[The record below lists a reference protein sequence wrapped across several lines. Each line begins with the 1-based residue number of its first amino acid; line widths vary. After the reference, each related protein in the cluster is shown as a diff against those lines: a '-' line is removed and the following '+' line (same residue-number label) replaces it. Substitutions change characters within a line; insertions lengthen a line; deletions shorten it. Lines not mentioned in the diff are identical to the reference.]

1 MGLPI
6 VLGHELGHTF
16 GCHHDRVQRSNEE
29 GEELYPYGYGSYL
42 FQPYISIMSYRR
54 NINIEK
60 YVNYYS
66 SSVAKFQ
73 GVITGSATEDCA
85 RVIRENRWDFYW
97 CNS

>member
-16 GCHHDRVQRSNEE
+16 GCHHDRVQRSKEE

-42 FQPYISIMSYRR
+42 FEPYISIMSYRR
-54 NINIEK
+54 NVNIEK
-60 YVNYYS
+60 YINYYS

-73 GVITGSATEDCA
+73 GVITGSASEDCA
-85 RVIRENRWDFYW
+85 RVIRENRWDFY
-97 CNS
+97 